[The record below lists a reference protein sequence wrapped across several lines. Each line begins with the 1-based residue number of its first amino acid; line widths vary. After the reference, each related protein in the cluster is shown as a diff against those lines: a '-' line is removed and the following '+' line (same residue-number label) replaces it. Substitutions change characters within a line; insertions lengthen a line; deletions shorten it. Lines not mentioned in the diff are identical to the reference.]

1 MRKFHRGIAA
11 AAFSAPLVLGMT
23 GVAAADE
30 FEQSSSTAGPD
41 GAATSQVSA
50 SADTNGDGTV
60 SYTEEQAWA
69 GPDGAGS
76 SSTSSSAGGSDDG
89 SGGLLGLG
97 LLG

>member
-30 FEQSSSTAGPD
+30 FEQSSSTVGPD

-50 SADTNGDGTV
+50 SADANGDGTV
-60 SYTEEQAWA
+60 TFEEQQSAA
-69 GPDGAGS
+69 GPNGAAS
-76 SSTSSSAGGSDDG
+76 SSTSSSAGGSDNGGD
-89 SGGLLGLG
+89 GLLGLG